1 MRRWSRYLS
10 SSRIWRFF
18 CPVRSGAGR
27 RITSAAARQSLS
39 RPWWRFRLRQISSPA
54 ITRRSS
60 CFCLQGTFGAGGI
73 HVQYPAYLAERFP
86 TEVRATAGGFVYHQG
101 AIFGGLVGPVLAYL
115 ATSWNIGFA
124 IPMLIGT
131 TVGCVSLILAILF
144 SPETKGRVLSAELSV
159 A

>member
-1 MRRWSRYLS
+1 
-10 SSRIWRFF
+10 
-18 CPVRSGAGR
+18 
-27 RITSAAARQSLS
+27 
-39 RPWWRFRLRQISSPA
+39 LRQISSPA

-101 AIFGGLVGPVLAYL
+101 AIFGGLVGPVLACL
-115 ATSWNIGFA
+115 ATSWNMAFA

-131 TVGCVSLILAILF
+131 VGCVSLIVAIPF
-144 SPETKGRVLSAELSV
+144 SPETRGKVLAADLQV